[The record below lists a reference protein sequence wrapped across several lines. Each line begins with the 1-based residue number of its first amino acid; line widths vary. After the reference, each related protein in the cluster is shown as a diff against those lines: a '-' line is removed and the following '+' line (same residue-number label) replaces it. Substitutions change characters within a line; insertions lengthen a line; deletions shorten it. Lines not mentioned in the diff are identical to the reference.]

1 MAANKIISG
10 SRGRRA
16 AAMAEVLEWLGAAS
30 LAPFADAFDFCVEV
44 TVLSVDLCIAVLFC
58 RSRRLAVSRHA
69 RSILPEA
76 AVSSRNVTRVS
87 KS

>member
-1 MAANKIISG
+1 MAARIISA
-10 SRGRRA
+10 SRGCRA
-16 AAMAEVLEWLGAAS
+16 AAITEVLEWSGAAS

-44 TVLSVDLCIAVLFC
+44 TVLSVDLCIAVLFR

-76 AVSSRNVTRVS
+76 AVSSRNLTRVTRS
-87 KS
+87 